1 MASASSPPAGGVETF
16 RRTLAV
22 LGFRGVGKSS
32 LLSSLLGRDFS
43 EDYEPTVV
51 ATHRHTLTMKGGR
64 VRFDLKIVDTAGQ
77 DEFST
82 IPTEASLGV
91 HGYILVFDVTS
102 RTSFEKLRHIND
114 KLLEAIGADA
124 VPRVVVANK
133 SDLRPDSAQQVSDA
147 EGRELAALIGCKLV
161 ETSARTSENVEHLF
175 ETILRQ
181 VEARTGL
188 LDDDP
193 APAPKPGRI
202 CTVL

>member
-1 MASASSPPAGGVETF
+1 MSVSKRSQPVGSVRQNISVAHRVWAIQAFQWASKSAPPPAEFPGSPRDPARDAGRSPSLLQWCLLWRFSCLFAAIT
-16 RRTLAV
+16 
-22 LGFRGVGKSS
+22 GKSS

-64 VRFDLKIVDTAGQ
+64 IRFDLKIVDTAGQ

-133 SDLRPDSAQQVSDA
+133 SDLRPDS
-147 EGRELAALIGCKLV
+147 
-161 ETSARTSENVEHLF
+161 
-175 ETILRQ
+175 
-181 VEARTGL
+181 
-188 LDDDP
+188 
-193 APAPKPGRI
+193 
-202 CTVL
+202 

>member
-1 MASASSPPAGGVETF
+1 MSTRSQPLGSVRQHSVAAQGCPAAEAPRGLDQLRPASRRASRGLLRPGASLRPLVLTA
-16 RRTLAV
+16 AV
-22 LGFRGVGKSS
+22 ACLLCRFSRCFAAIAGKSS

-133 SDLRPDSAQQVSDA
+133 SDLRPDS
-147 EGRELAALIGCKLV
+147 
-161 ETSARTSENVEHLF
+161 
-175 ETILRQ
+175 
-181 VEARTGL
+181 
-188 LDDDP
+188 
-193 APAPKPGRI
+193 
-202 CTVL
+202 